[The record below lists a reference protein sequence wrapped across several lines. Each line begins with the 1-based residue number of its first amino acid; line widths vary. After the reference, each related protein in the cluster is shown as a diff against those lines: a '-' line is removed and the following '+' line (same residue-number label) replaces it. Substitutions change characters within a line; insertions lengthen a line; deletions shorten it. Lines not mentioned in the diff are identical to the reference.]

1 MEGLSVKHIGWVL
14 CKKYLQRR
22 LMVLL
27 SVAAVALSCALL
39 IVTDSLFIGFIDAV
53 ENSAGRHLGD
63 ILIQAPSGQIIS
75 EYDTLIQQLEAAE
88 AVKAATA
95 VLKGQGLLLSAPG
108 RVRPV
113 KVWGIEL
120 PRRLTVSPMTEALL
134 VQHDKPHSEIGF
146 GDWPEGQIGGLVGI
160 GVLARPDEKTDRYDM
175 EQVRSF
181 LSKTASLTTGMAQP
195 EAEGQRTQFRRKVI
209 RFNIAD
215 VVTTGVND
223 FDEAFVYLPIESLSR
238 TLFPDVDPGADII
251 QIRLPPG
258 TDEEQ
263 ALAIVRGIWYNFAHE
278 RFPWFALTDI
288 TSTRQMQAQLIAEYH
303 KQLRV
308 LLFIFGLVS
317 LGIILLVLCIFYL
330 IVMTRR
336 KDIAILKS
344 CGLGS
349 VAVAMIFVVFGALAG
364 ALGAALGIGLG
375 CLFTRHINAIEHIVS
390 AVFGL
395 KVWQASTYMFTQIPN
410 TVNWSAVG
418 WISAAG
424 VLAAVLGALIPAIAA
439 ARVKPVEILRYE

>member
-1 MEGLSVKHIGWVL
+1 MKHIGWIL
-14 CKKYLQRR
+14 CLKYLQRR

-39 IVTDSLFIGFIDAV
+39 IVTDSLFTGFIDAV
-53 ENSAGRHLGD
+53 ENSVGRHLGD
-63 ILIQAPSGQIIS
+63 VLIQAPTGVRIS
-75 EYDTLIQQLEAAE
+75 DYDTLIEQLEATQ
-88 AVKAATA
+88 AVQAATA
-95 VLKGQGLLLSAPG
+95 VLSGQGLLLSAPG

-120 PRRLTVSPMTEALL
+120 PRRLAVSPLAEALL
-134 VQHDKPHSEIGF
+134 VQNDVPPQDIDF
-146 GDWPEGQIGGLVGI
+146 GDWPDGQIGGLVGI

-175 EQVRSF
+175 EQVREF
-181 LSKTASLTTGMAQP
+181 LGKPAVLTTGTAQP
-195 EAEGQRTQFRRKVI
+195 QQTDVAGGDRPRFRRQVI
-209 RFNIAD
+209 RFHIAD
-215 VVTTGVND
+215 VVTTGVSD
-223 FDEAFVYLPIESLSR
+223 FDESFAYLPIEAMSR
-238 TLFPDVDPGADII
+238 LLYPAAPAGADVI
-251 QIRLPPG
+251 QIRLAPG
-258 TDEEQ
+258 ANEDAAMAVVQ
-263 ALAIVRGIWYNFAHE
+263 GVWNQFAE
-278 RFPWFALTDI
+278 GRFAWFRRAEI
-288 TSTRQMQAQLIAEYH
+288 QSTRQMQAQLIAEYH

-349 VAVAMIFVVFGALAG
+349 LSVALIFVLFGVFAG

-375 CLFTRHINAIEHIVS
+375 CVFTHHINAIEQAVS
-390 AVFGL
+390 AAFGL
-395 KVWQASTYMFTQIPN
+395 KVWQASTYMFSQIPN
-410 TVNWSAVG
+410 TVNWSSVW

-424 VLAAVLGALIPAIAA
+424 VLAAALGALIPAIAA
-439 ARVKPVEILRYE
+439 ARIKPVDILRYE

>member
-1 MEGLSVKHIGWVL
+1 M
-14 CKKYLQRR
+14 
-22 LMVLL
+22 L

-39 IVTDSLFIGFIDAV
+39 IVTDSLFTGFIDAV

-63 ILIQAPSGQIIS
+63 ILIQAPSGRIIS
-75 EYDTLIQQLEAAE
+75 DYDELIRQLEATE
-88 AVKAATA
+88 AVEAATA
-95 VLKGQGLLLSAPG
+95 VLSGQGLLLSAPG

-134 VQHDKPHSEIGF
+134 VQHDRPEEKISF
-146 GDWPEGQIGGLVGI
+146 GDQPDGQIGGLVGI

-175 EQVRSF
+175 EYVRSF
-181 LSKTASLTTGMAQP
+181 LDKTAALTTGMAQP
-195 EAEGQRTQFRRKVI
+195 DAEDRRAQFRRQVI

-223 FDEAFVYLPIESLSR
+223 FDEAFVYLPIDALSR
-238 TLFPDVDPGADII
+238 MLYPEAEPSADII
-251 QIRLPPG
+251 QIRLVPG
-258 TDEEQ
+258 ADEQQ
-263 ALAIVRGIWYNFAHE
+263 ALAVVSGVWYNFSHD
-278 RFPWFALTDI
+278 RFTWLARADI

-303 KQLRV
+303 KQLQV

-349 VAVAMIFVVFGALAG
+349 FSVAMIFVLFGALAG
-364 ALGAALGIGLG
+364 ALGAALGVGLG
-375 CLFTRHINAIEHIVS
+375 CLFTHHINAIEQTVS

-424 VLAAVLGALIPAIAA
+424 VMAAVLGALIPAIAA